1 MFQMGSY
8 GVNLGQLGSICIN
21 TDYLKLLGVI
31 LRSILF
37 SYESQMYFCFFL
49 ILLVTFDVV
58 FYDARN

>member
-1 MFQMGSY
+1 MFHMGSY

-37 SYESQMYFCFFL
+37 SYESQMYFCFFSHSVGDL
-49 ILLVTFDVV
+49 
-58 FYDARN
+58 